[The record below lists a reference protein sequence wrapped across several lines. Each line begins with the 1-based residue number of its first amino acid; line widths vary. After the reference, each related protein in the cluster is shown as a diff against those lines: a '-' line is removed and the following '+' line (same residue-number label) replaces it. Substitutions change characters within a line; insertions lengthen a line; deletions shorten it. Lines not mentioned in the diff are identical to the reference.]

1 MAITV
6 QLAAADTL
14 AGGGHSATSS
24 SRNVTLGAG
33 TNRALLVA
41 SALEA
46 ASANASVVTG
56 VTYGGVALSK
66 VTDGELTADLN
77 TLAGSDDV
85 ANLVWWILL
94 EEDLPAN
101 GSNAL
106 AATVDAGRQH
116 GLAWFILEGVDQENP
131 VIDVAMAFNSNAQS
145 ITATL
150 SDADPDGLCLFT
162 AYKNNTGVSNAVD
175 TIDGSAGTALSDDQ
189 NQGGAHVRFVRGV
202 GSGSSACTFSHSSGN
217 ARIGIVAIAL
227 RPAATTQTHQV
238 GTAAFTA
245 GSASMAA
252 TATIVQDFETIEP
265 IGSPDQGLTNPR
277 NLTVPDDCDLVLVT
291 IYGDFISPR
300 TGTLGGQALSVG
312 YNDDTLG
319 DDNSQWVQFLYML
332 EPPTGTQQLSL
343 TGEGGGDHNF
353 FVTYWRGVGSFDS
366 AAIAN
371 AANISRTSTEN
382 GALLIAGIQDGNSAA
397 SSPATGNTE
406 LLDDANGS
414 HFYYRVEP
422 VAGTYTVGASAVGGD
437 PDLVSV
443 IFNPKAAAGGADA
456 EIDVAA
462 FTAGSATMAATAQVQ
477 RQVSAAA
484 FVAGAP
490 TVAAEAQ
497 VQRQVSAAGFAAGA
511 ATVATSATRVREVAA
526 AFAADAPTVAAEAQ
540 VQRQVSAA
548 AFVSGAATFSARAG
562 QGVKPIGVAA
572 FSATSAT
579 MAVTA
584 VVHVHHEVSAAFAA
598 SAATMATSAARARSA
613 VAAFAAGAATFAAEG
628 TVTRHLTATFSASS
642 ATMAVTVFNPN
653 IVIPRPVT
661 GSASVSEPF
670 GYVRARHPSGS
681 ASVSQPRGRVK

>member
-1 MAITV
+1 VAISLLTSGNSTAQTGNSFNVPVTV
-6 QLAAADTL
+6 SAGNGNRKLLIGVVTETATATITSITFNGQELVGLGLQVPGSEAAPDSGAARCVFFEQFEGGMPTPGSHNISCVFGGAGDKVVFFWLVDGARQDQLATGAQNSLNNTGSTVATLSQTIAAADAGAFLASVGYRNDNATSL
-14 AGGGHSATSS
+14 QLTAPASSTMVADLTISGGGRAAGGSKLGGLTAGNNTVTWTTQATAQQ
-24 SRNVTLGAG
+24 R
-33 TNRALLVA
+33 RAL
-41 SALEA
+41 SAVVVNPAPEDTTLE
-46 ASANASVVTG
+46 
-56 VTYGGVALSK
+56 
-66 VTDGELTADLN
+66 
-77 TLAGSDDV
+77 
-85 ANLVWWILL
+85 
-94 EEDLPAN
+94 
-101 GSNAL
+101 
-106 AATVDAGRQH
+106 VD
-116 GLAWFILEGVDQENP
+116 
-131 VIDVAMAFNSNAQS
+131 
-145 ITATL
+145 
-150 SDADPDGLCLFT
+150 
-162 AYKNNTGVSNAVD
+162 
-175 TIDGSAGTALSDDQ
+175 
-189 NQGGAHVRFVRGV
+189 
-202 GSGSSACTFSHSSGN
+202 
-217 ARIGIVAIAL
+217 
-227 RPAATTQTHQV
+227 
-238 GTAAFTA
+238 TAAFTA
-245 GSASMAA
+245 GSATMAA
-252 TATIVQDFETIEP
+252 SATIVQDFETIEL

-277 NLTVPDDCDLVLVT
+277 NLTVPEDADLVLVT
-291 IYGDFISPR
+291 IYGDFLSPR

-371 AANISRTSTEN
+371 AANISRTSTAN
-382 GALLIAGIQDGNSAA
+382 GALLIAGIQDGNAAA

-406 LLDDANGS
+406 LLDDSNGS

-456 EIDVAA
+456 EIDAAA

-484 FVAGAP
+484 FAAGAP
-490 TVAAEAQ
+490 TVAAEGQ
-497 VQRQVSAAGFAAGA
+497 VQRQVSAAAFAAGA
-511 ATVATSATRVREVAA
+511 ATVATSATRVREATA
-526 AFAADAPTVAAEAQ
+526 AFAAGAAALAAEGQ

-548 AFVSGAATFSARAG
+548 AFVSGAATFFARAG

-584 VVHVHHEVSAAFAA
+584 VVHVHHEASAAFAA
-598 SAATMATSAARARSA
+598 SAATMAASAARARSA
-613 VAAFAAGAATFAAEG
+613 VAAFAAGAATVAAEG
-628 TVTRHLTATFSASS
+628 TVVRHLTATFSASS

-661 GSASVSEPF
+661 GSASVSVPF
-670 GYVRARHPSGS
+670 GYVRTRHPSGS